1 MSSQRVKRAT
11 IRSVAD
17 RAAVSIAT
25 VSNVLNGNGRV
36 GAESRKRVLEAVEA
50 LAYRRNSLAS
60 SLRSRRS
67 RLIGLVMPDITNSFF
82 AAIAYDFEELAADMG
97 YDFAVVTSRENVDR
111 ERQRVQALLSR
122 QIDGL
127 IVIPASDTSLLS
139 TAFSEVS
146 LPPLVVLDRGL
157 NLTGADTVGTDG
169 EGGAYA
175 ATDHLLGLSHQQ
187 IAVLVPTLELGTMRD
202 RVAGHRR
209 ALKEAHLSVGP
220 RILAGG
226 PTVDGARC
234 AVEAE
239 LARAD
244 RPTAIFAASGVA
256 ALGAIRAIHA
266 LDLKMPD
273 DISLIGFDDADWMVA
288 SRPAI
293 TTVSQPTEEMVK
305 LGWNLLMQRM
315 IGGRTSKGGFT
326 SSRLPCALQVR
337 ESTGPPPAREMNRS
351 KQRRI
356 STDEATR

>member
-1 MSSQRVKRAT
+1 MSPQRAKQAT

-17 RAAVSIAT
+17 RAGVSIAT
-25 VSNVLNGNGRV
+25 VSNVLNNNGRV
-36 GAESRKRVLEAVEA
+36 GAESRKRVLEAVEV

-82 AAIAYDFEELAADMG
+82 AAIAYDFEELAAETG
-97 YDFAVVTSRENVDR
+97 YDFAVVTSRESVDR

-139 TAFSEVS
+139 TAFNEVL

-157 NLTGADTVGTDG
+157 ALTGADTVGTDG

-175 ATDHLLGLSHQQ
+175 ATQHLLGFGHQR
-187 IAVLVPTLELGTMRD
+187 IAVMVPTLDLGTMRD
-202 RVAGHRR
+202 RVAGHRE
-209 ALKEAHLSVGP
+209 ALKEAHLSVSP
-220 RILAGG
+220 RILVGG
-226 PTVDGARC
+226 PTVEGARC
-234 AVEAE
+234 AIEAE
-239 LARAD
+239 LVRPD

-256 ALGAIRAIHA
+256 ALGAIKAIHA
-266 LDLKMPD
+266 LDLKMPH
-273 DISLIGFDDADWMVA
+273 DISLIAFDDADWMVA
-288 SRPAI
+288 LRPSI

-315 IGGRTSKGGFT
+315 MGGRTFKGGYT
-326 SSRLPCALQVR
+326 STRLPCALQVR
-337 ESTGPPPAREMNRS
+337 ESTGSPPTHEVGRS
-351 KQRRI
+351 KRRRI
-356 STDEATR
+356 PKDQTGR

>member
-1 MSSQRVKRAT
+1 MSPQRAKRAT

-17 RAAVSIAT
+17 RAGVSIAT

-36 GAESRKRVLEAVEA
+36 GADSRKRVLEAIEV

-82 AAIAYDFEELAADMG
+82 AAIAYDFEELAADTG
-97 YDFAVVTSRENVDR
+97 YDFAVVTSRESVDR

-127 IVIPASDTSLLS
+127 IVIPASDISLLS
-139 TAFSEVS
+139 TAFNEVS

-157 NLTGADTVGTDG
+157 DLTGADTVGTDG

-175 ATDHLLGLSHQQ
+175 ATQHLLGLGHQQ
-187 IAVLVPTLELGTMRD
+187 IAVIVPTLDLGTMRD

-209 ALKEAHLSVGP
+209 ALEEAHLSISP
-220 RILAGG
+220 RILVGG
-226 PTVDGARC
+226 PTVEGARC
-234 AVEAE
+234 AIEAE
-239 LARAD
+239 LVRPD

-256 ALGAIRAIHA
+256 ALGAIKAIHA
-266 LDLKMPD
+266 RDLKMPH
-273 DISLIGFDDADWMVA
+273 DISLIAFDDADWMVA
-288 SRPAI
+288 LRPSI

-315 IGGRTSKGGFT
+315 ISGKAFKGGYT
-326 SSRLPCALQVR
+326 STRLPCTLEVR
-337 ESTGPPPAREMNRS
+337 ESTGSPPTHEVDGS
-351 KQRRI
+351 KRRGI
-356 STDEATR
+356 PKDETIR

>member
-1 MSSQRVKRAT
+1 MSSQRVKRTT

-17 RAAVSIAT
+17 RAGVSIAT

-36 GAESRKRVLEAVEA
+36 GADSRKRVLEAVEA

-82 AAIAYDFEELAADMG
+82 AAIAYDFEELAADTG

-127 IVIPASDTSLLS
+127 IVIPASDISLLS

-157 NLTGADTVGTDG
+157 DLTGADTVGTDG

-175 ATDHLLGLSHQQ
+175 ATHHLLGFSHQQ

-209 ALKEAHLSVGP
+209 ALKEAHLSVSP

-226 PTVDGARC
+226 PTVDSARC

-256 ALGAIRAIHA
+256 ALGAIKAIHA

-315 IGGRTSKGGFT
+315 IGGRSSKGGYT
-326 SSRLPCALQVR
+326 SSRLPCVLQVR

-351 KQRRI
+351 KRRRI

>member
-1 MSSQRVKRAT
+1 MSPQRAKRAT

-17 RAAVSIAT
+17 RAGVSIAT

-36 GAESRKRVLEAVEA
+36 GADSRKRVLEAIEV

-82 AAIAYDFEELAADMG
+82 AAIAYDFEELAADTG
-97 YDFAVVTSRENVDR
+97 YDFAVVTSRESVDR

-127 IVIPASDTSLLS
+127 IVIPASDISLLS
-139 TAFSEVS
+139 TAFNEVS

-157 NLTGADTVGTDG
+157 DLTGADTVGTDG

-175 ATDHLLGLSHQQ
+175 ATQHLLGLGHQR
-187 IAVLVPTLELGTMRD
+187 IAVMVPTLDLGTMRD

-209 ALKEAHLSVGP
+209 ALKEAHLSISP
-220 RILAGG
+220 RILVGG
-226 PTVDGARC
+226 PTVEGARC
-234 AVEAE
+234 AIEAE
-239 LARAD
+239 LVRPD

-256 ALGAIRAIHA
+256 ALGAIKAIHA
-266 LDLKMPD
+266 RDLKMPH
-273 DISLIGFDDADWMVA
+273 DISLIAFDDADWMVA
-288 SRPAI
+288 LRPSI

-315 IGGRTSKGGFT
+315 ISGKAFKGGYT
-326 SSRLPCALQVR
+326 STRLPCALQVR
-337 ESTGPPPAREMNRS
+337 ESTGSPPTHDADRS
-351 KQRRI
+351 KRRRI
-356 STDEATR
+356 SRG